1 MNWPEFLLILVT
13 GGTLTKIIELII
25 DVIKSKRA
33 GRSELATV
41 HKIEADTGEIIVK
54 SAGEVIHHYQQMVE
68 QLRADVDNLKKRVAE
83 LERELTNEQ
92 KLRQILELNLEKK

>member
-33 GRSELATV
+33 NQSEIAAA

-54 SAGEVIHHYQQMVE
+54 SAGEVIQHYKQMVE
-68 QLRADVDNLKKRVAE
+68 QLRADVDALKKRVSE
-83 LERELTNEQ
+83 LENELINEQ
-92 KLRQILELNLEKK
+92 KLRQLLELNLGKK

>member
-33 GRSELATV
+33 NQSEMATV

-54 SAGEVIHHYQQMVE
+54 SAGEVVQHYKQMVE

-83 LERELTNEQ
+83 LERELANEQ
-92 KLRQILELNLEKK
+92 NLRQILELNLEKK